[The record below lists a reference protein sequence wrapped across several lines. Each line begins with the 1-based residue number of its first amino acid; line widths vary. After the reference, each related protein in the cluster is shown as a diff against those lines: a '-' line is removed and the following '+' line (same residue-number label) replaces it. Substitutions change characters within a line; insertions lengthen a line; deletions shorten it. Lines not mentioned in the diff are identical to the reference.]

1 MIKPLNPFPVHGYF
15 GPEFFCDR
23 EGETRLLTEAIRNGR
38 NVTLFAP
45 RRIGKSALI
54 HHVFHFLRP
63 RWNCIYLDV
72 QESTTFK
79 EFTNLFLTAVL
90 NGVKNQKSLFKKI
103 QDWLLSLRPV
113 ISTNPHTGNFEVEID
128 FKSDSQQQTSVKSAL
143 KLLDDA
149 GPTVIALDEFQHIQ
163 SWDQKFAVE
172 SWLRSEI
179 QHVKNVRFIFSG
191 SQLHLLSEMFHS
203 AKRPFYSSTQ
213 SMNLGKIEAP
223 LYHTFINTLFKS
235 YGKAIG
241 VNEIDRI
248 LEWADGNT
256 YNVQLLCNRVFA
268 KTKKQAEGTL
278 LDESIIEIYAENKL
292 SYFALRNSMS
302 KYQWQVL
309 TAIAIE
315 GMVFAPTAQD
325 FLKKYE
331 LGSGPSVLRAMEY
344 LLSRE
349 LVYQY
354 FLDNGQK
361 YYQVYDIILMRW
373 LQKK

>member
-1 MIKPLNPFPVHGYF
+1 MTNPINPFPIHGYF
-15 GPEFFCDR
+15 GPDYFCDR
-23 EGETRLLTEAIRNGR
+23 EKEKVTLIEAIRNGR

-54 HHVFHFLRP
+54 HHAFHFLQP

-72 QESTTFK
+72 QESSSFK
-79 EFTNLFLTAVL
+79 DFTNLFLTGLL
-90 NGVKNQKSLFKKI
+90 NGAASRKTFFKKA
-103 QDWLLSLRPV
+103 QEWLLSFRPV
-113 ISTNPHTGNFEVEID
+113 LSTNPHTGSFEVEID
-128 FKSDSQQQTSVKSAL
+128 FKSDLQQKTSIASAFH
-143 KLLDDA
+143 LLDES
-149 GPTVIALDEFQHIQ
+149 GPTVIALDEFQHLN
-163 SWDQKFAVE
+163 SWDAELAIE

-179 QHVKNVRFIFSG
+179 QSLKNVRFIFSG
-191 SQLHLLSEMFHS
+191 SQFHLLSEMFQS
-203 AKRPFYSSTQ
+203 AKRPFFASTQ
-213 SMNLGKIEAP
+213 SMNIGKIDPE
-223 LYHTFINTLFKS
+223 LYHAFIGRLFKEN
-235 YGKAIG
+235 GKTIQKT
-241 VNEIDRI
+241 EIENI

-256 YNVQLLCNRVFA
+256 YNVQLLCNRVFS
-268 KTKKQAEGTL
+268 KGQKKIHSAL
-278 LDESIIEIYAENKL
+278 IDESIIEIYAENKL

-309 TAIAIE
+309 CAIAIE
-315 GMVFAPTAQD
+315 GTVHAPTAKE
-325 FLKKYE
+325 FLQRYD

-354 FLDNGQK
+354 FSEKGEK